1 MPINGDGNGGSGPPG
16 IKRPMKKSTRNWLI
30 IGAVAVGGVVIWWA
44 TRSRSAQQTAGSTDG
59 AIDPS
64 TGIPYS
70 QEYSGFGA
78 QGTTPSL
85 YGYVDPSTGA
95 FISGVGAG
103 ATGVVT
109 APSTN
114 ASWAQ
119 QVESYLQNLGYDPVA
134 TAAAIG
140 KYLTGQTLTSD
151 QSGIVSAAQ
160 GFFGPPPQGAPVISV
175 TPPSG
180 NGSGG
185 GSTGF
190 SSFKT
195 LTASKNETFAQF
207 AREHNW
213 GPKLIAAVEKINH
226 LSPSSRLHKGERIIR
241 PWPWGSA
248 TPTTTPMQ

>member
-1 MPINGDGNGGSGPPG
+1 
-16 IKRPMKKSTRNWLI
+16 MKKSTRNWLL
-30 IGAVAVGGVVIWWA
+30 IGALGAAGVVIWYVMY
-44 TRSRSAQQTAGSTDG
+44 SRAKGSTTAASSD
-59 AIDPS
+59 AIDPN

-70 QEYSGFGA
+70 QEYGSMGGYGPSGV
-78 QGTTPSL
+78 TPSL
-85 YGYVDPSTGA
+85 YGYTDPTTGA

-119 QVESYLQNLGYDPVA
+119 QVEAYLQNIGYDPVA
-134 TAAAIG
+134 IAAAIG

-151 QSGIVSAAQ
+151 QSGIVAAAQ

-190 SSFKT
+190 TSFKT
-195 LTASKNETFAQF
+195 LIVPRNETFAEYAKRMHWTQ
-207 AREHNW
+207 AT
-213 GPKLIAAVEKINH
+213 IAAIEKINH
-226 LSPSSRLHKGERIIR
+226 LSPKSMLHKGERVIR
-241 PWPWGSA
+241 PGTA
-248 TPTTTPMQ
+248 TSNISPQPMQ